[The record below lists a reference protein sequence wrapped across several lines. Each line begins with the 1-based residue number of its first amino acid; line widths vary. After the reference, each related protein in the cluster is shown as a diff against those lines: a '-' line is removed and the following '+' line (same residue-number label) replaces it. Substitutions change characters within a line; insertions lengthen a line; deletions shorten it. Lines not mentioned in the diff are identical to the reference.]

1 MLTLIGG
8 GARSGKS
15 SYALSLGN
23 SVIDS
28 GKRALFVA
36 TAEAVDDEMEQRI
49 AKHKVERRSEYD
61 LIEEP
66 RELAKVLIQ
75 ARDYDIVIVDCLTLW
90 LSNLMLENIEP
101 DFEDVIEAG
110 RSINSTVVFVTN
122 ETGEGIVP
130 MHPIS
135 RKFRDLSGQMNVAFA
150 KYCDQV
156 VAMKFGIPMFLKGIT
171 DVK

>member
-23 SVIDS
+23 SAIDS

-66 RELAKVLIQ
+66 RELAQVLNQ

-90 LSNLMLENIEP
+90 LSNLMLENIKP
-101 DFEDVIEAG
+101 DFDDVIDAG
-110 RSINSTVVFVTN
+110 RSINSSIVFVTN

-130 MHPIS
+130 MHPVS

-150 KYCDQV
+150 KNCDQV
-156 VAMKFGIPMFLKGIT
+156 VSMKFGIPMVIKGNN
-171 DVK
+171 VE

>member
-23 SVIDS
+23 SAIDS

-36 TAEAVDDEMEQRI
+36 TAEAVDVEMEQRI

-66 RELAKVLIQ
+66 RELAQVLNQ

-90 LSNLMLENIEP
+90 LSNLMLENIKP
-101 DFEDVIEAG
+101 DFDDVIDAG
-110 RSINSTVVFVTN
+110 RSINSSIVFVTN

-130 MHPIS
+130 MHPVS

-150 KYCDQV
+150 KNCDQV
-156 VAMKFGIPMFLKGIT
+156 VSMKFGIPMVIKGNNV
-171 DVK
+171 D

>member
-49 AKHKVERRSEYD
+49 AKHKVERRSQYD

-110 RSINSTVVFVTN
+110 RSINSTVVFV
-122 ETGEGIVP
+122 
-130 MHPIS
+130 
-135 RKFRDLSGQMNVAFA
+135 RF
-150 KYCDQV
+150 
-156 VAMKFGIPMFLKGIT
+156 
-171 DVK
+171 

>member
-23 SVIDS
+23 SAIDS
-28 GKRALFVA
+28 GKRALFLA

-66 RELAKVLIQ
+66 RELAKVLNQ

-90 LSNLMLENIEP
+90 LSNLMLENIKP
-101 DFEDVIEAG
+101 DFDDVIDAG
-110 RSINSTVVFVTN
+110 RSINSSIVFVTN

-130 MHPIS
+130 MHPVS
-135 RKFRDLSGQMNVAFA
+135 RKYRDLSGQMNVAFA
-150 KYCDQV
+150 KNCDQV
-156 VAMKFGIPMFLKGIT
+156 VSMKFGIPMVIKGNN
-171 DVK
+171 VE

>member
-23 SVIDS
+23 SAIDS

-49 AKHKVERRSEYD
+49 AKHKDERRSEYD

-66 RELAKVLIQ
+66 RELAKVLTQ
-75 ARDYDIVIVDCLTLW
+75 ASDYDIVIVDCLTLW

-110 RSINSTVVFVTN
+110 RAINSAVVFVTN

-150 KYCDQV
+150 KVCDQV
-156 VAMKFGIPMFLKGIT
+156 VIMKFGIPMVLKGIT

>member
-15 SYALSLGN
+15 TYALSLGDRA
-23 SVIDS
+23 IDS

-36 TAEAVDDEMEQRI
+36 TAEAVDDEMKQRI

-66 RELAKVLIQ
+66 REIARVLIQ
-75 ARDYDIVIVDCLTLW
+75 ACDYDIVIVDCLTLW
-90 LSNLMLENIEP
+90 LSNLLLKNIQP
-101 DFEDVIEAG
+101 DFKGVIDAG
-110 RSINSTVVFVTN
+110 RSNNASVFFVTN

-130 MHPIS
+130 MHPVS

-150 KYCDQV
+150 RNCDQV
-156 VAMKFGIPMFLKGIT
+156 ISMKFGIPMILKGE
-171 DVK
+171 K

>member
-23 SVIDS
+23 SAIDS

-36 TAEAVDDEMEQRI
+36 TAEAVDVEMEQRI

-66 RELAKVLIQ
+66 RELAQVLNQ

-90 LSNLMLENIEP
+90 LSNLMLENIKP
-101 DFEDVIEAG
+101 DFDDVIDAG
-110 RSINSTVVFVTN
+110 RSINSSIVFVTN

-130 MHPIS
+130 MHPVS

-150 KYCDQV
+150 KNCDQV
-156 VAMKFGIPMFLKGIT
+156 VSMKFGIPMVIKGNN
-171 DVK
+171 VE

>member
-23 SVIDS
+23 SAIDA

-49 AKHKVERRSEYD
+49 AKHKDERRSEYD

-66 RELAKVLIQ
+66 RELAKVLTQ
-75 ARDYDIVIVDCLTLW
+75 ASDYDIVIVDCLTLW

-101 DFEDVIEAG
+101 DFENVIEAG
-110 RSINSTVVFVTN
+110 RYINTTVVFVTN

-150 KYCDQV
+150 KVCDQV
-156 VAMKFGIPMFLKGIT
+156 VIMKFGIPLVLKGII

>member
-23 SVIDS
+23 SAIDS

-49 AKHKVERRSEYD
+49 AKHKDERRSEYD

-66 RELAKVLIQ
+66 RKLAKVLTQ
-75 ARDYDIVIVDCLTLW
+75 ASDYDIVIVDCLTLW

-101 DFEDVIEAG
+101 DFEDVIEPG
-110 RSINSTVVFVTN
+110 RSINTAVVFVTN

-130 MHPIS
+130 MQPIS

-150 KYCDQV
+150 KFCDQV
-156 VAMKFGIPMFLKGIT
+156 VIMKFGIPMVLKGIT

>member
-23 SVIDS
+23 SAIDS
-28 GKRALFVA
+28 GKRALFLA

-66 RELAKVLIQ
+66 RELAQVLNQ

-90 LSNLMLENIEP
+90 LSNLMLENIKP
-101 DFEDVIEAG
+101 DFDDVIDAG
-110 RSINSTVVFVTN
+110 RSINSSIVFVTN

-130 MHPIS
+130 MHPVS

-150 KYCDQV
+150 KNCDQV
-156 VAMKFGIPMFLKGIT
+156 VSMKFGIPMVIKGNN
-171 DVK
+171 VE